1 MEPTRLEQYARL
13 IAVMLLMLGCVL
25 VLLPFMGAIL
35 FAGVLVLSTWPAF
48 AWLRVRWGGRGTL
61 AALAIVLGMV
71 IALVVP
77 IALVAQSLVLNSA
90 SLVDDVRGFL
100 DRRSAIAVPD
110 FVGRIPL
117 VGTWLSDYGRSL
129 LESRDELIALVKRL
143 ADPARAMLA
152 GLGAAVGQGLIQ
164 VLVALFVAFFFY
176 RDGERVRVLLLE
188 LLGRLAGSDHGEV
201 LARTGQSA
209 VKGVVYGLLG
219 TALVQAAVAFVGFL
233 IAGVPGAVL
242 LGAGTFLL
250 SLVPMGPVLIWGG
263 AAIWLYAQGSTGWA
277 IFMAVYGIA
286 VISSVDNFIKPIL
299 MSRAGNLSMLLVVL
313 GVFGGA
319 IAFGF
324 IGLFVGPALL
334 AVGWSVIVT
343 WLDLRRVEAE
353 A

>member
-1 MEPTRLEQYARL
+1 
-13 IAVMLLMLGCVL
+13 
-25 VLLPFMGAIL
+25 
-35 FAGVLVLSTWPAF
+35 VLVLSTWPAF
-48 AWLRVRWGGRGTL
+48 AWLRTRWGGRGTL
-61 AALAIVLGMV
+61 AAMAIVLAMV
-71 IALVVP
+71 IALVGP

-100 DRRSAIAVPD
+100 DRRAAITVPD

-117 VGTWLSDYGRSL
+117 VGASLSDYGRTL

-152 GLGAAVGQGLIQ
+152 ALGAAVGQGLVQ

-188 LLGRLAGSDHGEV
+188 LLGRLAGSEHGEV

-219 TALVQAAVAFVGFL
+219 TALAQAVVAFVGFL

-242 LGAGTFLL
+242 LAAGTFLL

-277 IFMAVYGIA
+277 IFMVVYGVA